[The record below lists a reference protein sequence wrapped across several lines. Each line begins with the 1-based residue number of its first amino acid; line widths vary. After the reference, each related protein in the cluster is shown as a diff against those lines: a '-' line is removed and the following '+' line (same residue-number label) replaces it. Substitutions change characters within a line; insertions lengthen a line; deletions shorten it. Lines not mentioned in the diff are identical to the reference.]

1 MSEGTY
7 EVLFYETAEGRCPT
21 QDFLE
26 ALPLKVRA
34 KITKWVDLLK
44 REGPGLPRPY
54 ADVVRGKIRE
64 LRVSFG
70 GMHHRLL
77 YFFHGKRIIVTHG
90 FVKKTAAVPEE
101 ELARAQRWMDDF
113 MTRVGRGGIHL

>member
-1 MSEGTY
+1 MAEY

-26 ALPLKVRA
+26 GLPLKVRA
-34 KITKWVDLLK
+34 KITKWVDLLR
-44 REGPGLPRPY
+44 REGPDLPRPY
-54 ADVVRGKIRE
+54 ADVVRGRIRE
-64 LRVSFG
+64 LRVSFS

-90 FVKKTAAVPEE
+90 FVKKTAAVPDE
-101 ELARAQRWMDDF
+101 ELTRAQRWMDDF
-113 MTRVGRGGIHL
+113 LMRVERGGIRL